1 MTTYPTLREAVA
13 ARMAEWDGQA
23 KQEPSLSYC
32 GNELAG
38 EAGEAMEAAL
48 DVIEFGAV
56 IGRASNI
63 IKKIDREM
71 LGMPGSRASV
81 DDLADELAD
90 AMICIRRLEVRLGLG
105 LDAAVV
111 RKFNSKS
118 EELGLKTRVAGGTR
132 TEKKVTCRGS
142 LALGSGCGHCE
153 RCEQERSQMFTPR
166 ARVYVYKLPGKLTTG
181 YCFGGGHDIPFRNVD
196 WFDAPVA
203 EGREELIGFIKN
215 KQYFDKT
222 ARFLVLS
229 DHSQLTFTIE
239 PEAPNAR

>member
-1 MTTYPTLREAVA
+1 M
-13 ARMAEWDGQA
+13 
-23 KQEPSLSYC
+23 KC
-32 GNELAG
+32 
-38 EAGEAMEAAL
+38 AL

-63 IKKIDREM
+63 IKKIDREI

-81 DDLADELAD
+81 DDLAEELAD
-90 AMICIRRLEVRLGLG
+90 TIICIRRLEVRLGLD
-105 LDAAVV
+105 LDNAVV

-118 EELGLKTRVAGGTR
+118 EELGLKTRVAGETR

-142 LALGSGCGHCE
+142 LALGSGCGH
-153 RCEQERSQMFTPR
+153 CEQERSQMFTPR

-181 YCFGGGHDIPFRNVD
+181 YCFGGGHDIPFRNVE
-196 WFDAPVA
+196 WFDAPVV

-229 DHSQLTFTIE
+229 DHPKLTFTME